1 MKKLSLSLLLLPL
14 LCAGLPAA
22 EDCAKSR
29 DACSGAA
36 KKSSP
41 FLDASLR
48 ETPAPAQAA
57 PAVLREAPA
66 APAPAQAAPAV
77 LREAP
82 AAAATEPSPA
92 AAEEPAA
99 GKRPLSSPLWTLFAG
114 AVLAGVYFY
123 LAAGRKK
130 GRKR

>member
-1 MKKLSLSLLLLPL
+1 MKKLFLSLLLLPL
-14 LCAGLPAA
+14 LCAGLQAA

-41 FLDASLR
+41 FLDASLK
-48 ETPAPAQAA
+48 ETPAPA
-57 PAVLREAPA
+57 PAK
-66 APAPAQAAPAV
+66 AAPAV

-82 AAAATEPSPA
+82 AAAAPAAPEPSPA

>member
-48 ETPAPAQAA
+48 ETPAPAKAA
-57 PAVLREAPA
+57 PAI
-66 APAPAQAAPAV
+66 